1 MIELRNIWFS
11 YVNGIYVLKEIN
23 ISFDKGI
30 SVIIGPN
37 GSGKTTLLKIASCLH
52 KPVKGKV
59 IVDSVDYW
67 SLEEQEMIKYRRR
80 IVYVHEKPILLRGKV
95 IDNIVY
101 SLLIRGYGKVEAK
114 EKAYRVAKQLGIAH
128 LVNKKVQELSIGEKQ
143 LVALA
148 RALVL
153 KPDYLLL
160 DEPLAHLHLSIR
172 KRIIEVIKDMKN
184 KAIIIATHDPFLTL
198 AVATKV
204 IVLDEG
210 RIVQVGEPE
219 KIVKEYIL

>member
-37 GSGKTTLLKIASCLH
+37 GSGKTTLLKIASCLY

-59 IVDSVDYW
+59 IVNGVDYW

-210 RIVQVGEPE
+210 RIVQVGKPE